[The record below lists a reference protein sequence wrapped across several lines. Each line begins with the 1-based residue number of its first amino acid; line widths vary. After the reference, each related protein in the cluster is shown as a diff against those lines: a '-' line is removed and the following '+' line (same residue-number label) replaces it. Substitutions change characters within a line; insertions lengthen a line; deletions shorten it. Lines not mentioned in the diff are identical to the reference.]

1 MKSMKPAVLAAA
13 LAFAATASAGSNDAA
28 VVIKNSSSWTLQ
40 ELYVSPSGEDE
51 WGPDQLQEEVIEN
64 GETFRL
70 NGVPCGEYDVK
81 VVDEEGDSCVI
92 EEVGLCGGEDAWE
105 VEDDVLL
112 GCQAA
117 TDDEED
123 ADE

>member
-1 MKSMKPAVLAAA
+1 MKSMKIALLAASLA
-13 LAFAATASAGSNDAA
+13 LACGTVAAGSNDAA
-28 VVIKNSSSWTLQ
+28 VVIKNSSSWVLT
-40 ELYVSPSGEDE
+40 ELYVSDSGQDE
-51 WGPDQLQEEVIEN
+51 WGPDQLEEQVIGN
-64 GETFRL
+64 GETFKL

-81 VVDEEGDSCVI
+81 VVDEDGDSCVL
-92 EEVGLCGGEDAWE
+92 EEVALCGGEDAWE

-123 ADE
+123 AD